1 MSAQFV
7 EAGMLRFH
15 SEYKEITNTVFS
27 NDQLFSSALDEAF
40 AAVVNHRPNCQRFY
54 IFFLIWFSIA
64 TIVRI
69 MKSRKILRHIDL
81 IQEVLSTT

>member
-1 MSAQFV
+1 LTVLVSHFKEHIKQQGLRTVANLSGDNMSAQFV

-40 AAVVNHRPNCQRFY
+40 AAVVNHRPNY
-54 IFFLIWFSIA
+54 
-64 TIVRI
+64 
-69 MKSRKILRHIDL
+69 
-81 IQEVLSTT
+81 